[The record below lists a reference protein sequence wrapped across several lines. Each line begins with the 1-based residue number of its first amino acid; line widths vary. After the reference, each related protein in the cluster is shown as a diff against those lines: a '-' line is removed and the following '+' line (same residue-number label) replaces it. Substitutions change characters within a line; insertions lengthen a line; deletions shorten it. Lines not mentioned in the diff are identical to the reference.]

1 MNITTIPL
9 KNMRRKPVRT
19 LLLLL
24 VFTLGVLSVVA
35 LYQVSLVIGH
45 NLEKQLSSYGA
56 NIVVSPQVQ
65 TLKVSYG
72 DFNLGNMYFDV
83 SDLQEK
89 DVVHAI
95 KNIGYSDRIAVVA
108 PKLVAMTKVTE
119 IPVAVVGVDWQM
131 EQALK
136 SYWAVDGSYPE
147 EAYQVVIGAVAAKSL
162 SLQSGDKLDLFG
174 EQFTVAGVLYET
186 GSDDDTVILMN
197 LKTLQ
202 QVQNKENA
210 ASFIEVAALC
220 AGCPID
226 DIVSQ
231 IRTALPGNVEVKALQ
246 NVVDQ
251 RMASIKFVQHLAL
264 IVSIIILITGASMI
278 GLSML
283 STVNERKKDI
293 GILRSLGFGKS
304 RVFFVF
310 CFEAGLLGA
319 TAGFAGY
326 ILGWFTSTKILGLLS
341 IADGIIAD
349 FSILHLGLT
358 GLLFCLIAFLA
369 ALYPAWKGASIEPS
383 GALVAL

>member
-9 KNMRRKPVRT
+9 RNMRRKSART
-19 LLLLL
+19 VLLLL

-56 NIVVSPQVQ
+56 NIVVSPKVQ

-83 SDLQEK
+83 SNLHEK
-89 DVVHAI
+89 DVVSAI
-95 KNIGYSDRIAVVA
+95 KNIGYKDRIAVVA
-108 PKLVAMTKVTE
+108 PKLVAMGQIGE
-119 IPVAVVGVDWQM
+119 SPVAVVGVDWQA

-147 EAYQVVIGAVAAKSL
+147 KSDQLVVGATAAKSL
-162 SLQSGDKLDLFG
+162 SVKTGDQLELFG
-174 EQFTVAGVLYET
+174 SKFTVAGILYET

-197 LKTLQ
+197 LATLQ
-202 QVQNKENA
+202 KVQSKENA
-210 ASFIEVAALC
+210 ASFVEVAALC

-226 DIVSQ
+226 DIVDQ
-231 IRTALPGNVEVKALQ
+231 IRQALPNNVEVKALQ

-304 RVFFVF
+304 KVFFVF
-310 CFEAGLLGA
+310 CFEAGLLGV

-326 ILGWFTSTKILGLLS
+326 ILGWLTSTKILGLLS
-341 IADGIIAD
+341 IAEGIVAD
-349 FSILHLGLT
+349 FSVMHLVFT
-358 GLLFCLIAFLA
+358 CLLFGFISLVA